1 MRRGDCS
8 RNRPAVFLTC
18 FILRETLNKSFA
30 AEWRIF
36 YPICADRRNTGHNA
50 PFSASGKFRLCP
62 DSSTPHKGR
71 CPLWGPRNG
80 KYIQYSHI
88 LRTFSCGKIS
98 RHQHVKNPRSPG
110 KASCL
115 IFPYPVIRQKNR
127 TAIVSPGIGM
137 QWRSF
142 SLCSRRGSFFVRRCR
157 HHHPAGYHSPEKA
170 CYLPRMEFPLT
181 AGGWILLAW

>member
-62 DSSTPHKGR
+62 DSSSPHKGR

-98 RHQHVKNPRSPG
+98 RHQRLPIFFRASLESCWSEENGKNTPDFDTESP
-110 KASCL
+110 
-115 IFPYPVIRQKNR
+115 IDFPGFYDRIPLRLPGFQVGFFGGNIRKMGSQN
-127 TAIVSPGIGM
+127 
-137 QWRSF
+137 
-142 SLCSRRGSFFVRRCR
+142 LSREKTPKRRMR
-157 HHHPAGYHSPEKA
+157 
-170 CYLPRMEFPLT
+170 L
-181 AGGWILLAW
+181 